1 MVCVFTR
8 SGAARAPDLAHRTLT
23 LARFLRRLAGDAEC
37 SHRAGLQPFDSYL
50 PSAFLALAV
59 NAAVDAGKGLV
70 NLAQKLA
77 LAVTHPEQKGAVR
90 FQRGTIGR
98 VGTGFLGFGIERAE
112 RALGFLQNLA
122 SAVLEQATEEI
133 QVPLP
138 HNTGA
143 LEVRFRFY

>member
-1 MVCVFTR
+1 MTCVR
-8 SGAARAPDLAHRTLT
+8 SYIAL
-23 LARFLRRLAGDAEC
+23 
-37 SHRAGLQPFDSYL
+37 
-50 PSAFLALAV
+50 LALALAGSSIPAAV
-59 NAAVDAGKGLV
+59 AQQPADTAGILTSKRGAVVSTSSIASDVGAGILAKGGNAVDAAV
-70 NLAQKLA
+70 ATAFA

-90 FQRGTIGR
+90 FQRGAIGR
-98 VGTGFLGFGIERAE
+98 IGAGFLGFGIERAE